1 MLKKNKKQK
10 TRPPTVEEFLGFIPK
25 KADLEWDIGSD
36 GNVEIKVPKFKSKLG
51 KSFCKFIRKENIFNA
66 RMDKIGTVVWL
77 NSDGKK
83 TVKDIL
89 EILKKEFP
97 KEENIDQRLFLFL
110 QKMSSLGYMELQI
123 LKK

>member
-1 MLKKNKKQK
+1 MN
-10 TRPPTVEEFLGFIPK
+10 
-25 KADLEWDIGSD
+25 
-36 GNVEIKVPKFKSKLG
+36 
-51 KSFCKFIRKENIFNA
+51 
-66 RMDKIGTVVWL
+66 
-77 NSDGKK
+77 KK

>member
-1 MLKKNKKQK
+1 MPKKNKKQK
-10 TRPPTVEEFLGFIPK
+10 TRVPTVEEFLEFIPK

-36 GNVEIKVPKFKSKLG
+36 GIVEIKVPKFKSKLG
-51 KSFCKFIRKENIFNA
+51 EAFCRFIRKDNIFTA

-77 NSDGKK
+77 NSDGEK

-89 EILKKEFP
+89 EILKEEFP